1 MPAIANQK
9 SKISNL
15 KSDLLQPFTFSQSSL
30 QDYVDC
36 ARRFQLRYIER
47 LQWPAVETAPAL
59 ENERRQLEGQQFH
72 RMAQQLL
79 IGLPAEKLGRMA
91 ASLSWQTTQSDDLR
105 RWWDNFLAHRPNLD
119 GFKLYPEL
127 TLTAPI
133 EKHRLVAK
141 YDLVAISPEKAL
153 IFDWKTSR
161 KRPKDEWM
169 AARLQT
175 KVYRALLVAAG
186 AHLNGGKTFEPEQIE
201 MTYWYADF
209 PSEPTKLPYT
219 TKQHKRDWAGL
230 FAMVHE
236 LAAKQSF
243 PLTADEQKCAYC
255 PYRSYC
261 ERGITAGDPSAA
273 PETDELEAA
282 PSLLDVT
289 IEQIQEI
296 EF

>member
-1 MPAIANQK
+1 MAEIVDLK
-9 SKISNL
+9 SKIQN
-15 KSDLLQPFTFSQSSL
+15 PFTFSQSSL

-47 LQWPAVETAPAL
+47 LQWPAIETAPVL

-72 RMAQQLL
+72 RMVQQRI
-79 IGLPAEKLGRMA
+79 IGLPAEKLARMA
-91 ASLSWQTTQSDDLR
+91 GSDNLV
-105 RWWDNFLAHRPNLD
+105 RWWDNFLAHGPNLE

-127 TLTAPI
+127 TLSAPI

-141 YDLVAISPEKAL
+141 YDLVAVSPEKAL
-153 IFDWKTSR
+153 IFDWKTYH

-169 AARLQT
+169 SARLQT

-186 AHLNGGKTFEPEQIE
+186 SHLNGGKSFTPEQIE

-209 PSEPTKLPYT
+209 PSEPATFPYT
-219 TKQHKRDWAGL
+219 TKQHKRDWVNLFGL
-230 FAMVHE
+230 VSE
-236 LAAKQSF
+236 IDAKQSF
-243 PLTADEQKCAYC
+243 PLTDDEKKCAYC
-255 PYRSYC
+255 PYRSFC
-261 ERGITAGDPSAA
+261 DRGVAAGAA
-273 PETDELEAA
+273 DDVDTEL
-282 PSLLDVT
+282 LTLDID